1 MEELLDKEISISK
14 RIKVFNSI
22 FLEFHND
29 LNPKFSF
36 DKVKKFKDFNQF
48 QVNINKNLELLL
60 KSDIKLIEQIK
71 LLKKYTQVVKANI
84 ELIPENKDL
93 VFKYI
98 KNLYYITF
106 EKQSEADEIK
116 SVLEMS
122 SGDIHSLINLMM
134 SGDDGEKVKKFIQD
148 IADEIGPF
156 AESLDIQGLENL
168 DLQSLV
174 SNSLNGA
181 FQQQSSSSSD
191 SLNIVPENLSQE
203 DSVKFQKLVELIREK
218 IKQKIETGQFP
229 KNEFKNLFMKMKSK
243 ILR

>member
-1 MEELLDKEISISK
+1 MEELLDKEVSISK

-29 LNPKFSF
+29 LKPKFSF
-36 DKVKKFKDFNQF
+36 EKVKKFKEFSQF
-48 QVNINKNLELLL
+48 QISVNKNLQLLL
-60 KSDIKLIEQIK
+60 KNDVSLIDNIKLF
-71 LLKKYTQVVKANI
+71 KKYTQTIKSSI
-84 ELIPENKDL
+84 ETIPENKEL

-98 KNLYYITF
+98 KNLYYLTF

-116 SVLEMS
+116 AVLEMS

-134 SGDDGEKVKKFIQD
+134 SGEDGDKVKKFIQD

-156 AESLDIQGLENL
+156 AESLDIQGLENI
-168 DLQSLV
+168 DIQSLV
-174 SNSLNGA
+174 SSSLNGA
-181 FQQQSSSSSD
+181 FQQQSSSSD
-191 SLNIVPENLSQE
+191 SLNILPDNLSTE
-203 DSVKFQKLVELIREK
+203 DSEKFQKLVELIREK

-243 ILR
+243 IIR